1 MSGAEN
7 PVVGCTETLYKC
19 SSPPWSFLTSD
30 GDLGWLLQIMTSH
43 GFSVTLELFCQGG
56 SEKMETKH
64 GQQQPLGAL
73 RQARASRKSVKMC
86 RRSPCDNV
94 LGICTF
100 CRIWI

>member
-56 SEKMETKH
+56 SEKMETKPWSATTI
-64 GQQQPLGAL
+64 GST
-73 RQARASRKSVKMC
+73 QASQSIQEI
-86 RRSPCDNV
+86 SQNV
-94 LGICTF
+94 QEVSL
-100 CRIWI
+100 